1 MVAPTSSSAA
11 ANRGATLGPRRRDV
25 RDIGARRGDDRALSS
40 ADAAVMNPT
49 QGPAHGVRYPGYI
62 LALLTLVYVV
72 GGIDK
77 AVMTIV
83 IEPIRAEFHLS
94 DTQVGFVTSLSF
106 AIAYAVSSVPLGV
119 LADRMNRRYLIASCV
134 GLWSLMTAASGMAQ
148 SSLQLVMMRVGVAAS
163 ESGSPPAAL
172 SMIADLYPPERRA
185 SAVGVYHVAL
195 PLASLIALAGGGVIA
210 ERWGWRAAL
219 LSAGLAG
226 LVVAVVFVLTV
237 REPRRT
243 TSSGTPERHS
253 LHDALQ
259 AIRTR
264 KALLYVI
271 GGAAL
276 SAFASSG
283 LHGWIAIYCVRAF
296 GVSVSK
302 VGLALGPV
310 SFVASTIG
318 ALAGGLSAD
327 FLSRGSDHARA
338 RVLGMSC
345 WIAVPLFIGVF
356 LAPTFG
362 TAILCA
368 GAYMATTFALYGPL
382 FALLQSLA
390 PVTGR
395 ATTIAVVYLV
405 LNVVG
410 YGMGS
415 QLVGVLSDLMPG
427 DPDASSL
434 RLALLA
440 EAGVALAAGVLF
452 FRAAARMDAAPDKRS
467 TPS

>member
-1 MVAPTSSSAA
+1 MNQTSQ
-11 ANRGATLGPRRRDV
+11 R
-25 RDIGARRGDDRALSS
+25 
-40 ADAAVMNPT
+40 
-49 QGPAHGVRYPGYI
+49 AHGVGHPGYT

-77 AVMTIV
+77 SVMTIV
-83 IEPIRAEFHLS
+83 IEPIRAEFRLS

-106 AIAYAVSSVPLGV
+106 AMAYAVSSVPLGV
-119 LADRMNRRYLIASCV
+119 LADRVNRRYLIAGCV
-134 GLWSLMTAASGMAQ
+134 GLWSLMTAASGLAQ
-148 SSLQLVMMRVGVAAS
+148 SALQLVMMRIGVAAS

-172 SMIADLYPPERRA
+172 SMIADLYPAERRA

-219 LSAGLAG
+219 ISAGLTG
-226 LVVAVVFVLTV
+226 LVVAAVFLVTV
-237 REPRRT
+237 REPGRT
-243 TSSGTPERHS
+243 ASSHTPEPLS
-253 LHDALQ
+253 LYDALQ
-259 AIRTR
+259 AIRAR
-264 KALLYVI
+264 KAVLYVI

-310 SFVASTIG
+310 SFVASTVG

-327 FLSRGSDHARA
+327 FLSRGDDRPRA
-338 RVLGMSC
+338 RVLGVSC
-345 WIAVPLFIGVF
+345 WIAVPLFIGAF
-356 LAPTFG
+356 LAPTFA

-390 PVTGR
+390 PVSGR

-405 LNVVG
+405 LNIVG

-415 QLVGVLSDLMPG
+415 QFVGVLSDLMPG
-427 DPDASSL
+427 EPDASSL

-440 EAGVALAAGVLF
+440 EAVVALSAGVLF
-452 FRAAARMDAAPDKRS
+452 FRAATSLDAERNL
-467 TPS
+467 PSASLIAGNPSDA